1 MKRMLPGS
9 PLSISAIHD
18 VDAFFCQH
26 LPPPPRH
33 LDPPGGGDIDLD
45 SFKPKSAKDFEDLAS
60 AVVIKY
66 LAPHSKS
73 SHYKTCLKALFR
85 TALAPLT
92 AQETKDVETSIA
104 GVRSEKL
111 KEEKLA
117 SASGKKATKKA
128 TLNVGKSGG
137 SAGLDDYKYDDL
149 GVDDDYDFM

>member
-1 MKRMLPGS
+1 M
-9 PLSISAIHD
+9 
-18 VDAFFCQH
+18 
-26 LPPPPRH
+26 PPPPQH
-33 LDPPGGGDIDLD
+33 PDPPGGGDIDLD

-85 TALAPLT
+85 KALAPLT